1 MLNRN
6 VFFAVYTIVNL
17 YLGFRI
23 LNIVKYFMPNINLYL
38 YWFIFI
44 VVAFSFVVERYKP
57 NIPFKRINKTIYFIG
72 SYWMAILL
80 YAVMASI
87 IIGILR
93 ILILINIIKYYDCII
108 ISDLIAVGVI
118 SFILILGTFNAR
130 RIKVTKYNI
139 NLNKSIK
146 EFDKLNIVMVS
157 DIHLGR
163 LMGKN
168 RLKAM
173 VDRINSMNSDVLVL
187 AGDIIDD
194 DMNMDDCY
202 DILRYF
208 KNIKSRYGIYAVYGN
223 HEYIGSNTYD
233 IKPIYKKLKI
243 NLLEDTAKNIDDKF
257 YIVGRNDKY
266 SEICKQTSRK
276 TVEELLETL
285 DLKKPVVLVDHQPL
299 DLENC
304 KKYGVDIQLSGHT
317 HKGQMYPNNLITK
330 KVFKIDYGHL
340 KDGSF
345 NCIVSCDFG
354 TWGPPI
360 RLGSKSEIVQ
370 ILVKFL

>member
-163 LMGKN
+163 LMGKT
-168 RLKAM
+168 
-173 VDRINSMNSDVLVL
+173 D
-187 AGDIIDD
+187 
-194 DMNMDDCY
+194 
-202 DILRYF
+202 
-208 KNIKSRYGIYAVYGN
+208 
-223 HEYIGSNTYD
+223 
-233 IKPIYKKLKI
+233 
-243 NLLEDTAKNIDDKF
+243 
-257 YIVGRNDKY
+257 
-266 SEICKQTSRK
+266 
-276 TVEELLETL
+276 
-285 DLKKPVVLVDHQPL
+285 
-299 DLENC
+299 
-304 KKYGVDIQLSGHT
+304 
-317 HKGQMYPNNLITK
+317 
-330 KVFKIDYGHL
+330 
-340 KDGSF
+340 
-345 NCIVSCDFG
+345 
-354 TWGPPI
+354 
-360 RLGSKSEIVQ
+360 
-370 ILVKFL
+370 